1 MLKKLTI
8 HHFKSLENVEIDISN
23 VTVLV
28 GNNASGKSNVID
40 AIRFVK
46 DAFTNGLDRAFGDR
60 HGIESVR
67 QWSPTRP
74 YRLSFTLFFD
84 EGTNFRGRY
93 LFAIESAR
101 SEFRVVREEA
111 EIYEHGKDY
120 VEEED
125 EETGES
131 RITERHTIVKRFL

>member
-60 HGIESVR
+60 HGI
-67 QWSPTRP
+67 
-74 YRLSFTLFFD
+74 
-84 EGTNFRGRY
+84 
-93 LFAIESAR
+93 
-101 SEFRVVREEA
+101 
-111 EIYEHGKDY
+111 
-120 VEEED
+120 
-125 EETGES
+125 
-131 RITERHTIVKRFL
+131 